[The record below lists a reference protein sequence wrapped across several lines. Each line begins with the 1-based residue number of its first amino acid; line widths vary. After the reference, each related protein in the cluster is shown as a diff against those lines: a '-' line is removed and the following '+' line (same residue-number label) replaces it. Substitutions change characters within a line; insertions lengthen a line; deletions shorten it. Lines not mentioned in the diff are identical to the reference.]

1 MNVEGIEITQ
11 ATSTAQLT
19 GLAPIEKMAAT
30 LGYNVIIFL
39 AFVGA
44 AVIAFVFLYG
54 CWSLFGRQ
62 LIGSIPVI
70 GRLIKKK

>member
-54 CWSLFGRQ
+54 CWNLFGKR
-62 LIGSIPVI
+62 LVGSLPIV
-70 GRLIKKK
+70 GRWVKK